1 MHNDQTLLDA
11 GIKIAN
17 TTLALFVT
25 ADGVLQEAEVI
36 SSEDGALFKGIF
48 MRNLGRFASVL
59 ASSASSDGNGGNGG
73 GNGGD
78 ALHAYYTQFIKR
90 SVASATTH
98 AMLPDTFM
106 FASDW
111 QGPVDASSPGCK
123 QGGQVLV
130 PK

>member
-59 ASSASSDGNGGNGG
+59 ASSASSDGNGG
-73 GNGGD
+73 D